1 MRAARLTV
9 GCSPDS
15 GMMTNRGHPYR
26 SRSPRLR
33 LGSEPADRTFVTS
46 GEADHVN
53 VNTGSVI
60 VRPE

>member
-1 MRAARLTV
+1 VRAARHTV
-9 GCSPDS
+9 GCSTNS
-15 GMMTNRGHPYR
+15 GMMTNRGDPYQ
-26 SRSPRLR
+26 SGSPRLR
-33 LGSEPADRTFVTS
+33 LGFEPADRTLVTS